1 MGEVFEMNFG
11 LQKFKLGEC
20 LFYCFKQGK

>member
-1 MGEVFEMNFG
+1 MNFG

-20 LFYCFKQGK
+20 LIFCFK